1 MGKDTNK
8 DPQDRLQ
15 RNKNYNRYQNRNSAQ
30 ANPEGQ
36 AKENPVAQE
45 NQADKAKDNK
55 KQFERKRYPE
65 NRGRREGFDSRSNES
80 RNNDSII
87 TVIVPV
93 LNEEESLPEL
103 SLNLESELSKVAG
116 GRWEVIFVDDGST
129 DGSFDVIRSI
139 RERNKRFRAIRFR
152 RNYGKA
158 AALSVGFEQAKGIIV
173 ITMDADLQDD
183 PAEIPNLI
191 AKLKEGYDL
200 VTGWKKKRHDPFTKT
215 IPSRCI
221 NFVTAKATGVK
232 VHDMNCG
239 LKAYR
244 RDVVKTLN
252 IYGEIYRYIPALANW
267 EGFRVTEIPVK
278 HHARRYGKSKYGFT
292 RFVKGFLD
300 LLTVLFTTKYFKRP
314 LHFFGTIGTLFA
326 LFGFA
331 IDAYLLVEWAMDATY
346 LSNRPLTILGVALII
361 VGVQLFSFGLIGEMI
376 VKSNIDKVK
385 YSIREQL

>member
-8 DPQDRLQ
+8 DPQDRLH
-15 RNKNYNRYQNRNSAQ
+15 RNKNYNRHQQNRNAAQ
-30 ANPEGQ
+30 GNSEPQPRE
-36 AKENPVAQE
+36 KPVQNEEA
-45 NQADKAKDNK
+45 ADKTKDNRRQYDK
-55 KQFERKRYPE
+55 KRFSD
-65 NRGRREGFDSRSNES
+65 NRNRRDQYDAKS
-80 RNNDSII
+80 DSIL

-129 DGSFDVIRSI
+129 DGSFEVIRSI

-183 PAEIPNLI
+183 PSEIPNLI

-278 HHARRYGKSKYGFT
+278 HHARRYGKSKFGFS

-326 LFGFA
+326 VLGFA

-376 VKSNIDKVK
+376 IKSNIDKVK